1 MYGAAH
7 TAREE
12 DINRK
17 LDELIKLLS
26 EIDLDSRKI
35 EEYRKKINAAFDN
48 NNLNAYSA
56 MDNQA
61 LTRDEML
68 NNLAVLLEEKPVN
81 SRISRDYVKKHR
93 AKNVVMGLLGMVM
106 VTLGF
111 AMIIMPAPPY
121 FEMFTIF
128 YFNNDDGVTLMDLIA
143 LAIVLTGVYLIINS
157 FVKHKRER

>member
-1 MYGAAH
+1 MYDSQQPAS
-7 TAREE
+7 EE

-17 LDELIKLLS
+17 LDELIGLLATS
-26 EIDLDSRKI
+26 DFDSRKI
-35 EEYRKKINAAFDN
+35 EEYRNKINAAFDRE
-48 NNLNAYSA
+48 NLKAYTA

-81 SRISRDYVKKHR
+81 SRIAQEYVRKNH
-93 AKNVVMGLLGMVM
+93 AKRIVLVLLGIVM

-143 LAIVLTGVYLIINS
+143 LAIVLAGVYLIINS
-157 FVKHKRER
+157 LVKHKRER